1 MYILNMITKE
11 HKSENLN
18 FITSVPENYS
28 PDKSYEIFFLM
39 HGFGASMHDLVSLAP
54 HINQNDFIYVFPN
67 APIEINIGFSQKGYA
82 WFPIES
88 KNYYES
94 SLLLNKTIDEVL
106 AMFNVNN
113 IYIGGFSQ
121 GGMMAIHSGLF
132 SEKEYSGVIALSSKL
147 INSNELKV
155 QKNKPNNTKLFISH
169 GRFDSIIDI
178 QEGISMKNI
187 LEELGFKITFNEYEM
202 AHEISAQVIK
212 DLSDW
217 ISK

>member
-1 MYILNMITKE
+1 
-11 HKSENLN
+11 
-18 FITSVPENYS
+18 
-28 PDKSYEIFFLM
+28 M
-39 HGFGASMHDLVSLAP
+39 HGFGASMYDLVNIAP
-54 HINQNDFIYVFPN
+54 HINRDDFIYVFPN
-67 APIEINIGFSQKGYA
+67 APIEINVGFSQKGYA

-121 GGMMAIHSGLF
+121 GGMMAIHSGLS

-147 INSNELKV
+147 IDSNELKI
-155 QKNKPNNTKLFISH
+155 QKNKPSNTKLFISH

-187 LEELGFKITFNEYEM
+187 LKKLGFKITFNEYEM
-202 AHEISAQVIK
+202 AHEINTQVIK